1 MVAGERR
8 ADLAL
13 PGALPVAELLPE
25 LARAVGVL
33 DGQTAYGGYSLLTS
47 DGRTL
52 SGDTGLTFQGVEDG
66 GVLTISSGVDEE
78 PPRVYDDIVEAM
90 ADAVENDMR
99 PWEPAAGR
107 RTALSA
113 AALLLGLGA
122 LALALQR
129 PDLVA
134 GAAAGVAALV
144 LLAAALVLARVQQE
158 PEAALTLAW
167 GGVVYAAVSGLT
179 AAAAGPLLEAP
190 AAIAGA
196 GAVLAGLVALVG
208 LGERRALVLPAVV
221 TGAVVAA
228 ASGIVTVSSFSA
240 GAVYTVALV
249 VAVVIGSALPWVAL
263 GATSTRVDQAHSD
276 ADITAEP
283 RPVQPEAVRRD
294 ARLGHEILLAVTTTV
309 GLLIV
314 LVAPLAV
321 RLGVTGALVVVCAC
335 AVLMLRTRQY
345 RVGSEVAAGLG
356 GAGVAG
362 LVALSVSV
370 LVEQPTWHVALAL
383 LLAAT
388 GAVLLVF
395 TLVPMTPS
403 VRRGRL
409 GDISRARRSRSDAAS
424 SRVRNRARGRGW
436 IVIGL
441 GTIRTSRD
449 RYDPPHQLSTTSV
462 PAITGLEKENHEIR
476 SQTDRSWNAHRGGCC
491 LSVSRPPPSPTSEV
505 PTGDLGHPTGSSATA
520 STGASP
526 DAAPGA
532 AGSAP
537 CALDGTTATAWTEP
551 LPPDTTSGRV
561 PGTGDPEDYNGADC
575 GTAPEVCIRE
585 RPTCG
590 NPPEP
595 AEDCR
600 SEPGCDNRPES
611 AREDYNRSD
620 PCGTPPGILQSPRAP
635 RVTLS
640 GDIGHRL
647 RPQRPDLRRRPTTAT
662 AATATAARLRPPRL
676 RATAAATTAV
686 RGRAPTPVAP
696 RAATA
701 PGPRAPSPVRTART
715 APRHVRVR

>member
-1 MVAGERR
+1 MTQTLTGSAGLVRVSVVAGERR

-52 SGDTGLTFQGVEDG
+52 SGETGLTFQGVEDG

-179 AAAAGPLLEAP
+179 AAPAGPLLEAP

-228 ASGIVTVSSFSA
+228 ASGIVTVSSVSA

-345 RVGSEVAAGLG
+345 RVGSEVAAGLVC
-356 GAGVAG
+356 GVAG

-388 GAVLLVF
+388 GAVLLVL

-409 GDISRARRSRSDAAS
+409 GDISELVALVAMLPLLVFA
-424 SRVRNRARGRGW
+424 V
-436 IVIGL
+436 GL
-441 GTIRTSRD
+441 VGA
-449 RYDPPHQLSTTSV
+449 V
-462 PAITGLEKENHEIR
+462 
-476 SQTDRSWNAHRGGCC
+476 
-491 LSVSRPPPSPTSEV
+491 
-505 PTGDLGHPTGSSATA
+505 GS
-520 STGASP
+520 
-526 DAAPGA
+526 
-532 AGSAP
+532 
-537 CALDGTTATAWTEP
+537 
-551 LPPDTTSGRV
+551 
-561 PGTGDPEDYNGADC
+561 
-575 GTAPEVCIRE
+575 
-585 RPTCG
+585 
-590 NPPEP
+590 
-595 AEDCR
+595 
-600 SEPGCDNRPES
+600 
-611 AREDYNRSD
+611 
-620 PCGTPPGILQSPRAP
+620 
-635 RVTLS
+635 
-640 GDIGHRL
+640 
-647 RPQRPDLRRRPTTAT
+647 
-662 AATATAARLRPPRL
+662 
-676 RATAAATTAV
+676 
-686 RGRAPTPVAP
+686 
-696 RAATA
+696 
-701 PGPRAPSPVRTART
+701 
-715 APRHVRVR
+715 